1 MAQVTGAGPVA
12 TRGRIRVIMA
22 ELEARFQIAPNESSF
37 LWCYELP
44 EDREISIGKTPLSQT
59 KAEPHNRS
67 EWVVKDPD
75 NYVSGLHATVKWSP
89 AAGKLSVQR
98 RMTPTPTK
106 NEVFHNGEPKDTFEM
121 SLGDFFLIGRFSFQ
135 LHDQKPDAAESQE
148 AEEGEVM
155 NTLVRPSAAK
165 APLNLRGEEAGD
177 PVIKALKR
185 LPDMIRTSRKEQ
197 DRYQAL
203 LRFILSIAPHV
214 DTAAVVEATLDDP
227 KTGGAKKEAGS
238 CRVTVRQVE
247 SRRQDGRADELR
259 VSRTLTKLALYT
271 NAENTLWVRG
281 QKGNNDLK
289 QMDMTALDAATEW
302 AICAPL
308 FPSDNRRQQI
318 GLYLV
323 GRLPKSRDP
332 NAAVPPELLAAQE
345 VIDTCVLIFKSVHE
359 LLQAKEKVTRYEHY
373 LPKRIS
379 EILTLSNAR
388 ETQQPRETDV
398 TVLFCDLRGSSKSAE
413 EGAANLLAEWRQIS
427 DVLSDMTAAI
437 INNNGVVGDLVGD
450 AAMGFWGWPFDDADQ
465 TLKASRAAMHILH
478 NFRRSAH
485 RTGKQYRCGIGIA
498 HGKAVAG
505 EIGPF
510 DFRKFGVFGPVVN
523 LASRLEGMTKM
534 IGVPILVDE
543 NTAAILRDRD
553 PEEKEFMLRRFPVVR
568 PAGMTVQTRIF
579 ELCPPGYYAPDF
591 LEIWDRAVREFE
603 KGRWPKVMEQL
614 DRLNQLTD
622 PTSSSQPGLHYAND
636 FLAGVIQDPDFL
648 KQRND
653 PAFLETWDG
662 VIRLDRKS

>member
-1 MAQVTGAGPVA
+1 
-12 TRGRIRVIMA
+12 MA
-22 ELEARFQIAPNESSF
+22 ELEARFQIAQNESAF

-44 EDREISIGKTPLSQT
+44 ENRKVSIGKTPMSQI

-67 EWVVKDPD
+67 EWVVPDPD
-75 NYVSGLHATVKWSP
+75 NYVSGLHVFVDWNPAT
-89 AAGKLSVQR
+89 ARLSVER
-98 RMTPTPTK
+98 KMTPKPTK
-106 NEVFHNGEPKDTFEM
+106 NEIFFKGEAKNEFQM
-121 SLGDFFLIGRFSFQ
+121 SIGDFFLIGRFSFQ
-135 LHDQKPDAAESQE
+135 LHEQKSDTADSQDLLG
-148 AEEGEVM
+148 AIT
-155 NTLVRPSAAK
+155 NTVARPSQAK
-165 APLNLRGEEAGD
+165 IPFNPRGDDSGD
-177 PVIKALKR
+177 PVIRALKR
-185 LPDMIRTSRKEQ
+185 LPDVIRTSRKEQ

-203 LRFILSIAPHV
+203 LRFVLSIVPHV
-214 DTAAVVEATLDDP
+214 DIAAVVEATLDDP
-227 KTGGAKKEAGS
+227 KAGGPRADPGH

-247 SRRQDGRADELR
+247 SRRPDNRVDEFR
-259 VSRTLTKLALYT
+259 VSRTLTKLALFT

-281 QKGNNDLK
+281 KNNNNELRQVDL
-289 QMDMTALDAATEW
+289 TSLDVSTEW

-308 FPSDNRRQQI
+308 FASDNRRQQM

-323 GRLPKSRDP
+323 GTLPKSRDP
-332 NAAVPPELLAAQE
+332 NAPIPPELLNAQE
-345 VIDTCVLIFKSVHE
+345 VIDTSVQIFKSVHE

-398 TVLFCDLRGSSKSAE
+398 TVLFCDLRGSCKEAE
-413 EGAANLLAEWRQIS
+413 AGAADLVAEWKQIS

-465 TLKASRAAMHILH
+465 TLKAARAAMHILQ
-478 NFRRSAH
+478 NFRRTAY
-485 RTGKQYRCGIGIA
+485 RTGRQYRCGIGIA

-523 LASRLEGMTKM
+523 LASRLEGMTK
-534 IGVPILVDE
+534 IVGVPILIDE
-543 NTAAILRDRD
+543 NVAAVLHARD

-568 PAGMTVQTRIF
+568 PAGMTLQTRLY
-579 ELCPPGYYAPDF
+579 ELCPPGSYGPDY
-591 LEIWDRAVREFE
+591 LEVWDRAVREFE
-603 KGRWPKVMEQL
+603 KGRWNKMSEQL
-614 DRLNQLTD
+614 DRLDQLIVD
-622 PTSSSQPGLHYAND
+622 PTSSTRSTTMTASD
-636 FLAGVIQDPDFL
+636 FLNGVSQDPEFL
-648 KQRND
+648 KKRSD
-653 PAFLETWDG
+653 PAFLERWDG